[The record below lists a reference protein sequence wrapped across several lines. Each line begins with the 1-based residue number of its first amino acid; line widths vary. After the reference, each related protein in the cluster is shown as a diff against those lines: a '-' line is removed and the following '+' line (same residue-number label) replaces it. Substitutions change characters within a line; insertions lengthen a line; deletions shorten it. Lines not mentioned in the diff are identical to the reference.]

1 MKTIARNRRCCV
13 NSASIKW
20 RMMKMSNEKRIK
32 EIKDELAKIRD
43 RCKMWLSST
52 DGSHGACLYH
62 NGFGELKKELE
73 ELGGKDD

>member
-1 MKTIARNRRCCV
+1 
-13 NSASIKW
+13 
-20 RMMKMSNEKRIK
+20 MSNEKRIK